1 MKYILRL
8 MQASWAPLNLLLVL
22 SYRPLALTSLALA
35 LAAASGA
42 MAQESQKGF
51 EEIRRFTAIE
61 ARQAVAVDGRYFYA
75 IGNRSIGKYDK
86 HSGQRVGTWEGPRDG
101 PIVHLNSGVVLD
113 GLLYCA
119 HSNFPGLPMVSSIEI
134 FQTETLEHVGSH
146 SFGMVGGS
154 ATWIDRRDGYWWVA
168 FAHYAGRGGEP
179 GKGPEWTTLLK
190 FDQQWHRVGGYNF
203 PPKLVEQFA
212 GMSNAGGA
220 WGEDGRLYATGHDR
234 GEVYV
239 LSLPEAGSV
248 LVLED
253 ILPVTTEGQGIAW
266 DRSEPG
272 SLYTILRSSREVV
285 VYRLR

>member
-42 MAQESQKGF
+42 MAQENQKGF

-75 IGNRSIGKYDK
+75 IGNRRIGKYDK

-203 PPKLVEQFA
+203 PPQTCRAIRGHEQRWWRMGRRRSALCHRPRSRRGLCALPSRGWVCPCA
-212 GMSNAGGA
+212 GRHLAGHCG
-220 WGEDGRLYATGHDR
+220 
-234 GEVYV
+234 
-239 LSLPEAGSV
+239 GSRHRV
-248 LVLED
+248 G
-253 ILPVTTEGQGIAW
+253 PQRT
-266 DRSEPG
+266 R
-272 SLYTILRSSREVV
+272 
-285 VYRLR
+285 

>member
-1 MKYILRL
+1 
-8 MQASWAPLNLLLVL
+8 
-22 SYRPLALTSLALA
+22 
-35 LAAASGA
+35 
-42 MAQESQKGF
+42 
-51 EEIRRFTAIE
+51 
-61 ARQAVAVDGRYFYA
+61 
-75 IGNRSIGKYDK
+75 
-86 HSGQRVGTWEGPRDG
+86 
-101 PIVHLNSGVVLD
+101 
-113 GLLYCA
+113 
-119 HSNFPGLPMVSSIEI
+119 I

-146 SFGMVGGS
+146 SFGMGGGS
-154 ATWIDRRDGYWWVA
+154 ATWMDRRDGHWWVA
-168 FAHYAGRGGEP
+168 FAHYAGRGGES

-190 FDQQWHRVGGYNF
+190 FDQQWRRVGGYNF
-203 PPKLVEQFA
+203 PPKLVERFA
-212 GMSNAGGA
+212 GMSNSGGA

-272 SLYTILRSSREVV
+272 SLYTILRSSGEVV